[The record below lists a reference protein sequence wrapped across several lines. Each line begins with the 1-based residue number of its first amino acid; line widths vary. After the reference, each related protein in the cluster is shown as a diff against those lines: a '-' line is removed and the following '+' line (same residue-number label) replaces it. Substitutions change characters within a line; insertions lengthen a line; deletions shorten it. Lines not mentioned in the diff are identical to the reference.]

1 MIIIDLEKEER
12 IQIKKELLLNLMRQ
26 TNTCRLPPE
35 RLVHAEDREA
45 F

>member
-1 MIIIDLEKEER
+1 MIIIDLEEDER
-12 IQIKKELLLNLMRQ
+12 IERKKEILKSLMRQ